1 MKERKRA
8 EKSWDEKQIKVK
20 MKNHSEKKKK
30 LKLKNE
36 KIRKEK
42 RETDPTPSRCVT
54 DTLFLLGCA
63 KNEECRVRGKGQKD
77 KKKKKFN
84 EKNSKE
90 IKNSLSEKQKAIV
103 DNGTWELHL

>member
-8 EKSWDEKQIKVK
+8 ERSWDEKQIKVK

-42 RETDPTPSRCVT
+42 RETDPAPSRCVT
-54 DTLFLLGCA
+54 DTLFLLGCS
-63 KNEECRVRGKGQKD
+63 KNEECRVRGKSKKD
-77 KKKKKFN
+77 KKKRNSMKK
-84 EKNSKE
+84 
-90 IKNSLSEKQKAIV
+90 IQKK
-103 DNGTWELHL
+103 

>member
-1 MKERKRA
+1 MRSA
-8 EKSWDEKQIKVK
+8 ECGVRVK
-20 MKNHSEKKKK
+20 
-30 LKLKNE
+30 
-36 KIRKEK
+36 KI
-42 RETDPTPSRCVT
+42 
-54 DTLFLLGCA
+54 
-63 KNEECRVRGKGQKD
+63 

>member
-54 DTLFLLGCA
+54 DTLFLLGCS

-77 KKKKKFN
+77 KKKKEIQWKKFKRN
-84 EKNSKE
+84 KKFL
-90 IKNSLSEKQKAIV
+90 IWKAKSYS
-103 DNGTWELHL
+103 W

>member
-54 DTLFLLGCA
+54 DTLFLLGCS

-77 KKKKKFN
+77 KKKRNSMKK
-84 EKNSKE
+84 
-90 IKNSLSEKQKAIV
+90 IQKK
-103 DNGTWELHL
+103 

>member
-42 RETDPTPSRCVT
+42 RETDPTPSRCVP
-54 DTLFLLGCA
+54 DTLFLLGCS

-77 KKKKKFN
+77 KKK
-84 EKNSKE
+84 E
-90 IKNSLSEKQKAIV
+90 IQ
-103 DNGTWELHL
+103 